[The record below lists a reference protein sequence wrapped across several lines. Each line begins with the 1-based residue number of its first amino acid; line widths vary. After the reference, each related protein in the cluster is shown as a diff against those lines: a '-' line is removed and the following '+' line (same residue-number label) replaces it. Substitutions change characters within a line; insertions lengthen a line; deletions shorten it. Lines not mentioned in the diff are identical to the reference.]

1 MAVGGTSDAVSWM
14 AVLSQVQWSPF
25 TGLAEVTLTV
35 SDNGK
40 GMAECQGMGLQN
52 IRERTETFHGTLR
65 IITNENEGTEIN
77 ITLPL

>member
-35 SDNGK
+35 RLPVFSMLTVPIG
-40 GMAECQGMGLQN
+40 QG
-52 IRERTETFHGTLR
+52 GTNRFPSYMYNSKVKCPPLPVGYV
-65 IITNENEGTEIN
+65 ITD
-77 ITLPL
+77 